1 MKLQKLWQT
10 RSSKQGNIPLIG
22 LLWVFM
28 GSQWGMAQCGFP
40 ELPGVPDAMEMETSY
55 VRTTTT
61 QTLFPSTKLESNYN
75 DLDHAITKDR
85 ILIEKFYHGK
95 NNQDNAITVREVLNP
110 TEYFPSSVYP
120 YSHSIINHDKGSIYN
135 DSLRLSSFDV
145 PFQYENSD
153 SISPENTEAT
163 LSLEQEL
170 GMSWDENGLLTY
182 QAGSITV
189 VVDTLNHNRMAS
201 RLDSAGELAMMHFTQ
216 FDPSD
221 RERITPI
228 FEVRLEKSEFVN
240 SNGECTYE
248 LMEKK
253 YSRYCRVKDSNNVD
267 SNIYASK
274 FKSPEPNLI
283 IYPNPARDQVR
294 VEIGSKRGRIGDI
307 QSLEILNASGQN
319 LTTPYSKTTSG
330 LMLDVH
336 HLNVGLYILRLKV
349 ENKTFI
355 SKFVKL

>member
-1 MKLQKLWQT
+1 MKLQKLWQN
-10 RSSKQGNIPLIG
+10 RSPKWENSPLIV
-22 LLWVFM
+22 LIWIFI
-28 GSQWGMAQCGFP
+28 GSQCVIAQCEP
-40 ELPGVPDAMEMETSY
+40 PQLSGVPDGMVMEVSY

-95 NNQDNAITVREVLNP
+95 NSQDNAITVREVLNP
-110 TEYFPSSVYP
+110 TGYFPSSVYP
-120 YSHSIINHDKGSIYN
+120 YTHAIINHEQGSIYN
-135 DSLRLSSFDV
+135 GSLRLYSFDS
-145 PFQYENSD
+145 PRENLNQDTIDPENQQVIQQIEQNLDINWGTDGLLSYQIG
-153 SISPENTEAT
+153 SIS
-163 LSLEQEL
+163 
-170 GMSWDENGLLTY
+170 
-182 QAGSITV
+182 V
-189 VVDTLNHNRMAS
+189 VIDTLNNSRTES
-201 RLDSAGELAMMHFTQ
+201 RLDTAGEVAMMHFTQ
-216 FDPSD
+216 FDPLD
-221 RERITPI
+221 RERITPV
-228 FEVRLEKSEFVN
+228 FEVRLERTEFVN

-248 LMEKK
+248 LTERK
-253 YSRYCRVKDSNNVD
+253 YSRYCRVEEFNDVDSNN
-267 SNIYASK
+267 IASK
-274 FKSPEPNLI
+274 VKSPEPNLI

-294 VEIGSKRGRIGDI
+294 IEIGSKKGRIGEI

-319 LTTPYSKTTSG
+319 LTTPYSKTTTG